1 MTSSQVTT
9 KHTCCHCQI
18 EVLTGKGCTPAPAD
32 KETEFVLSPFEG
44 DEEYEDFKPDTKWIV
59 PLKHDPDAVK
69 EAAISGCPFFV
80 LLWEKLEYCTP
91 EELRETKVFFKLKGE
106 KLEHT
111 PVTDYES
118 RDNLTVPTFGR
129 LSQELYEITKC
140 KIMAVTKGVLWQV
153 ESFDVVSDWGMELL
167 PRLSFSALCFPSVLL
182 TLGGQ
187 MIPAPITPWPD

>member
-1 MTSSQVTT
+1 MTSSQDTT

-32 KETEFVLSPFEG
+32 KDTEFALSPFEG

-69 EAAISGCPFFV
+69 EAALSGCPFFV

-91 EELRETKVFFKLKGE
+91 EELRETKFFFKLKGE

-111 PVTDYES
+111 PVIDYES
-118 RDNLTVPTFGR
+118 RDNLLVPSFGHPG
-129 LSQELYEITKC
+129 QELYEITKC
-140 KIMAVTKGVLWQV
+140 KIMAITKGVLWQV

-167 PRLSFSALCFPSVLL
+167 PRLSLSMLRFPSVLL
-182 TLGGQ
+182 TVPEQ
-187 MIPAPITPWPD
+187 MIPAPTMP